1 VPDLPYPTLQAGDG
15 GGAGGSG
22 VAGTEGG
29 ACHRRQAHALEL
41 RADTAEA
48 LSPSPSLPLSLSDGC
63 RMLTEVKCWQAHAE
77 AAEER
82 ATCAEAA
89 AAQASE
95 AKTAMEHQLLK
106 VPPCRTPTFNPQP

>member
-1 VPDLPYPTLQAGDG
+1 
-15 GGAGGSG
+15 
-22 VAGTEGG
+22 
-29 ACHRRQAHALEL
+29 
-41 RADTAEA
+41 
-48 LSPSPSLPLSLSDGC
+48 
-63 RMLTEVKCWQAHAE
+63 MLTEVKCWQAHAE